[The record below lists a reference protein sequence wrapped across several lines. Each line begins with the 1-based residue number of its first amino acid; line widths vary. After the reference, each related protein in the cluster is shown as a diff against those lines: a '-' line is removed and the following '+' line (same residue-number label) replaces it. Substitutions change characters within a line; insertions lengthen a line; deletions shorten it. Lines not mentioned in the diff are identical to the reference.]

1 MAEKI
6 QGRDGQNAC
15 QTVAAPAHVA
25 ILMAVYDG
33 SLTLPEQLASFVAQ
47 DHTDWQLIASDDG
60 SSDDSRAVLA
70 RFAEGGGPHKVHSL
84 DGPGQG
90 AAQNFL
96 FLIRQAAALCPPDSW
111 LAFSDQDDVWLP
123 NRLSRGLAALSAG
136 PTEQPALYCSRTWIT
151 DKQLGGRRLSPPR
164 PQPPGLRNALVQNI
178 AAGNTILLN
187 PAGARLVMAA
197 AAEVVDVV
205 LHDWWIYL
213 LITAAGGRVVH
224 DDEPTLL
231 YRQHTENQIGA
242 NDHLRAR
249 LKRVGMILTGTWRD
263 WNNINAAA
271 LLASKARLAPEGQD
285 LVLRFQAMRESWLL
299 LRLWRLARLGLYR
312 QTRASTLALWF
323 AALLGR
329 V

>member
-1 MAEKI
+1 MAKQIE
-6 QGRDGQNAC
+6 GREGQSAGR
-15 QTVAAPAHVA
+15 TGAAPAHVA

-33 SLTLPEQLASFVAQ
+33 APTLPEQLASLAAQ

-70 RFAEGGGPHKVHSL
+70 RFAKGRDTHKVHSL
-84 DGPGQG
+84 DGPGRG

-123 NRLSRGLAALSAG
+123 DRLSRGLAALSAG
-136 PTEQPALYCSRTWIT
+136 AAEQPALYCSRTWIT
-151 DKQLGGRRLSPPR
+151 DDRLGGRRLSPPR

-197 AAEVVDVV
+197 AAEVTDVV
-205 LHDWWIYL
+205 VHDWWVYL

-231 YRQHTENQIGA
+231 YRQHAENQIGA

-249 LKRVGMILTGTWRD
+249 LKRIAMILTGTWRK

-271 LLASKARLAPEGQD
+271 LLASEARLAPEGRD
-285 LVLRFQAMRESWLL
+285 LVMRFQAMRASWLL
-299 LRLWRLARLGLYR
+299 PRLWRLGRLGLYR

-329 V
+329 I